1 MPKGILL
8 SDHSVL
14 NDLYA
19 FNLKAYTDI
28 DLSVVD
34 KLEEALALVSS
45 DIDVIISLGQ
55 IEGADCP
62 EALFQKVESLGQST
76 PLVVIG
82 EKSSLSHSNKVYT
95 LPPTLNIPLVVKTIA
110 QVLGITAKDMAAKE
124 VPDFYP
130 IPLSLLRQFET
141 SPCDVFVK
149 IGRSGPYEFSQCLA
163 EGENLRPNEKIDSY
177 ADSGVHNLYIP
188 SEKRLLIVNQATKIV
203 METLDD
209 PNLSLQDK
217 IQTTEQGYDV
227 VGGVLGEDPK
237 VTPEIIEISRKCM
250 ESVTDIVH
258 NVPRLKGLIGTML
271 QNKTGYLYLHSVMG
285 TYVSRHIIKEISWGS
300 DEHAEKL
307 SFVFFF
313 HDIFLA
319 PIFAK
324 YPSLKSEE
332 NLIFQDGITEKEKE
346 IIINHARLCSE
357 MVKNFPRCPM
367 GADAIILQHHGTT
380 NGMGFA
386 LDYKDDI
393 SPLAKVLIISEAF
406 IDEIIKYKDSSRE
419 INLEEIIESIHT
431 RFTKHTYK
439 KIINCLETIKF

>member
-1 MPKGILL
+1 MPRGILL

-28 DLSVVD
+28 DLSIVSNLD
-34 KLEEALALVSS
+34 EALGL
-45 DIDVIISLGQ
+45 ITQEIEVIITLGQ
-55 IEGADCP
+55 INDVDCAK
-62 EALFQKVESLGQST
+62 ALYDQINSQGLST
-76 PLVVIG
+76 PIVIIG
-82 EKSSLSHSNKVYT
+82 EKSELSHSNKVYT

-110 QVLGITAKDMAAKE
+110 QVLGITAKDMAAKV
-124 VPDFYP
+124 VPDYYP
-130 IPLSLLRQFET
+130 IPLSLLRQFE
-141 SPCDVFVK
+141 SAPCDVYVK
-149 IGRSGPYEFSQCLA
+149 IGRSGPFEFSQCLA

-188 SEKRLLIVNQATKIV
+188 VQKRLLIVNQATKIV
-203 METLDD
+203 MQTLDD

-217 IQTTEQGYDV
+217 IQTAEQGHEV
-227 VGGVLGEDPK
+227 VGGILGEDPK
-237 VTPEIIEISRKCM
+237 VTPELIEISRKCM
-250 ESVTDIVH
+250 ESVKDIVH
-258 NVPRLKGLIGTML
+258 NVPRLKSLLGTML

-285 TYVSRHIIKEISWGS
+285 TYVSRHIINEISWGS
-300 DEHAEKL
+300 EEHAEKL

-393 SPLAKVLIISEAF
+393 SPLAKVLIVSEAF

-419 INLEEIIESIHT
+419 LNLEEIIETIRT